1 MSTTNQSAT
10 AIAEELGG
18 RLKQARLDQD
28 LTQADLAQRVGI
40 TRKALLQAE
49 KGQAQLATFIAI
61 MVALNLTEQLDLFL
75 PKPAISPL
83 QLAKL
88 QGKQQGKQRQ
98 RASRQR
104 TNRDEETAKGDI
116 AEVEANLRLTL

>member
-88 QGKQQGKQRQ
+88 QGKQRQ

-104 TNRDEETAKGDI
+104 TNRDEEASQW
-116 AEVEANLRLTL
+116 